1 MKEKDII
8 NKIKNPFLYKND
20 YLEIQSLNTD
30 YANIKIKN
38 KKINF
43 KKNIKVLISS
53 DYTMSYLTECLPI
66 FFANKNINVDIEQ
79 KEFGSLNFLSK
90 DCKNNFW
97 KKNNN
102 FFVLIPS
109 SNNLN
114 LPLVNDKIDTIK
126 KKAEQ
131 DAKIWLKLWGSIK
144 KNIVQTTFEPTIY
157 PNLGEVDA
165 TKYGGYLHY
174 IRLVNTLLCEKK
186 PSNVYLIDI
195 ENLVFRNSNANWT
208 DARMFNLTKQPFSM
222 ETIPILSHHISNA
235 ISGMLGMS
243 KKVIIADLDNTIWGG
258 IIGDDGNDNII
269 LGPDT
274 AAGEAFQNFQIYLKK
289 LTQKGIIL
297 CVCSK
302 NDEKIAKDAFL
313 KNKNMIL
320 KLEDITVFKSNYLDK
335 ATNIKNISSIL
346 NLALDSFV
354 FVDDSKFECEMVK
367 KNLPEVLTI
376 NLSDDPSDFIK
387 LVDQTSAFYFNNV
400 TKEDISRTSNYKT
413 ITKFNN
419 EIKKTKNI
427 NEYLKSL
434 KSKVV
439 LEKINKRNN
448 ERSSILLGK
457 TNQFK
462 LNSKL
467 LSSKEL
473 TLKDAF
479 CIFYKDKYQDYGN
492 IGVIIYKIIK
502 NNNLLIENW
511 VLSCRVF
518 SRRLEHFIIKHL
530 LAKAL
535 NNNCKYLIFKFEKTK
550 KNLYLQE
557 FLQIF
562 DIKIK
567 KKTNIYKININQIKL
582 GNLNNYISKIKSN
595 N

>member
-419 EIKKTKNI
+419 EIKK
-427 NEYLKSL
+427 
-434 KSKVV
+434 
-439 LEKINKRNN
+439 NK
-448 ERSSILLGK
+448 
-457 TNQFK
+457 
-462 LNSKL
+462 
-467 LSSKEL
+467 
-473 TLKDAF
+473 
-479 CIFYKDKYQDYGN
+479 KY
-492 IGVIIYKIIK
+492 
-502 NNNLLIENW
+502 
-511 VLSCRVF
+511 
-518 SRRLEHFIIKHL
+518 
-530 LAKAL
+530 
-535 NNNCKYLIFKFEKTK
+535 
-550 KNLYLQE
+550 
-557 FLQIF
+557 
-562 DIKIK
+562 
-567 KKTNIYKININQIKL
+567 
-582 GNLNNYISKIKSN
+582 
-595 N
+595 

>member
-269 LGPDT
+269 LGPDN

>member
-269 LGPDT
+269 LGPDN

-367 KNLPEVLTI
+367 K
-376 NLSDDPSDFIK
+376 
-387 LVDQTSAFYFNNV
+387 
-400 TKEDISRTSNYKT
+400 
-413 ITKFNN
+413 
-419 EIKKTKNI
+419 
-427 NEYLKSL
+427 KS
-434 KSKVV
+434 S
-439 LEKINKRNN
+439 
-448 ERSSILLGK
+448 
-457 TNQFK
+457 
-462 LNSKL
+462 
-467 LSSKEL
+467 
-473 TLKDAF
+473 
-479 CIFYKDKYQDYGN
+479 
-492 IGVIIYKIIK
+492 
-502 NNNLLIENW
+502 
-511 VLSCRVF
+511 
-518 SRRLEHFIIKHL
+518 
-530 LAKAL
+530 
-535 NNNCKYLIFKFEKTK
+535 
-550 KNLYLQE
+550 
-557 FLQIF
+557 
-562 DIKIK
+562 
-567 KKTNIYKININQIKL
+567 
-582 GNLNNYISKIKSN
+582 
-595 N
+595 

>member
-8 NKIKNPFLYKND
+8 NKIKNPFLYKKD

-269 LGPDT
+269 LGPDN

-387 LVDQTSAFYFNNV
+387 LVDQTSSFYFNNV

-439 LEKINKRNN
+439 LEKINKKNN

>member
-269 LGPDT
+269 LGPDN

-567 KKTNIYKININQIKL
+567 KKNKYL
-582 GNLNNYISKIKSN
+582 
-595 N
+595 